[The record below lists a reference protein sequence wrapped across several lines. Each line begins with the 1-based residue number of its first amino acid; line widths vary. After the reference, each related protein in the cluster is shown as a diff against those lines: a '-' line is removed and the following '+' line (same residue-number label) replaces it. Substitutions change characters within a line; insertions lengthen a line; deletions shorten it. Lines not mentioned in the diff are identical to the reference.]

1 VEVGVELGGV
11 DLGEEVLRGVVDDD
25 VDLDALLVEVV
36 SAASVSVFVSVLVS
50 VSVSVSVCAL
60 VEDDSPPTVASTSP
74 KTKYPK

>member
-1 VEVGVELGGV
+1 MEVGVELGGV

-50 VSVSVSVCAL
+50 VSAL